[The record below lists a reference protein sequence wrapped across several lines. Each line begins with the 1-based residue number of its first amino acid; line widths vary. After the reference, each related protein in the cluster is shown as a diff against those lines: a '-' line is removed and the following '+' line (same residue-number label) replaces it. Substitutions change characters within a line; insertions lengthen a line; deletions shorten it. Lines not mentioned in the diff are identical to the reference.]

1 MWPFDKDKKQSDHE
15 PSRLKKIAP
24 KKGNLD
30 QSDTFEYIADEESEK
45 GEKGEKNEKNKK
57 SGQAVDAGQGTAT
70 ALVIKSDSS
79 SDSDN
84 RSNIISDSI
93 NNNASDNMSD
103 TTSDGDDDEVML
115 PPEPELDPLVY
126 GITGGVSYWGFSQRG
141 ESHIGNGAPCQ
152 DRCVI
157 DVVNSSPLIIA
168 GIADGVGSCM
178 LSHYGAATAT
188 RSAVDYLKK
197 ELIAYNG
204 SLDDAYV
211 GDLLRSAMMCAYE
224 AVRKEAEEL
233 EQLEYS
239 FQSTLTLAIY
249 DGSTLFFSHAGDDG
263 IVAILEDG
271 TMDLA
276 TVRKKGEE
284 ASSVVPLQGLDWETR
299 KSTNVSAFV
308 MATDGVL
315 DAFVGG
321 EVEGNRI
328 YYPFIEA
335 AVKPG
340 QLTDVQVKE
349 VAEFYYQ
356 YMAGPEYRSKVT
368 DDLTM
373 VVIAN
378 QKKITAENLP
388 KFDKDAWD
396 KYSAEREAQI
406 KSALYP
412 ENEPEKNRKKGNTA
426 TAYSA
431 QETYR
436 DMSLGNV
443 GNAGDAGEIFCDYC
457 GEKVSLERAKFCPY
471 CGAELRLPSKNDRYD
486 TASRYRDSYGDQYR
500 DSSKDS
506 DPYTD
511 PYTNSY
517 ADSYKD
523 PYKDPY
529 RDSYTDSYQQTS
541 QGELKIPSITKRYSE
556 PVRKGTGKKNPTK
569 SSKKNDVYFSK
580 GNGKKKSYKNY
591 DYDFEEDRWWF
602 DLDPV
607 TFLLGV
613 IVVAIVV
620 IFASFFFH

>member
-15 PSRLKKIAP
+15 SSRLKKIAP
-24 KKGNLD
+24 KERNLD
-30 QSDTFEYIADEESEK
+30 QSDTFECIADEESEK

-70 ALVIKSDSS
+70 ALVIKSE
-79 SDSDN
+79 
-84 RSNIISDSI
+84 
-93 NNNASDNMSD
+93 NMSD
-103 TTSDGDDDEVML
+103 TPGDGDDDEVML

-197 ELIAYNG
+197 ELIAYKG

-328 YYPFIEA
+328 YYPFIEP
-335 AVKPG
+335 AVAPG
-340 QLTDVQVKE
+340 QLTDARVKE

-373 VVIAN
+373 VVVAN

-406 KSALYP
+406 KLALYP
-412 ENEPEKNRKKGNTA
+412 KNEPEKNRKKENSG
-426 TAYSA
+426 TAYSG
-431 QETYR
+431 QGTYR
-436 DMSLGNV
+436 DNRDMGSGHA

-486 TASRYRDSYGDQYR
+486 MASRYRDF
-500 DSSKDS
+500 SKDS
-506 DPYTD
+506 DPNTD
-511 PYTNSY
+511 SY

-541 QGELKIPSITKRYSE
+541 QGELKIPSITKRYTE

-580 GNGKKKSYKNY
+580 GNSKKKSYKDY
-591 DYDFEEDRWWF
+591 DYNFEEDRWWF
-602 DLDPV
+602 DLGPV

-613 IVVAIVV
+613 IIVAIVL
-620 IFASFFFH
+620 IFVSFFFH

>member
-15 PSRLKKIAP
+15 SFQLKKDAL
-24 KKGNLD
+24 KERNLD
-30 QSDTFEYIADEESEK
+30 QSDTFECIADEE
-45 GEKGEKNEKNKK
+45 NEK
-57 SGQAVDAGQGTAT
+57 
-70 ALVIKSDSS
+70 
-79 SDSDN
+79 SDN
-84 RSNIISDSI
+84 V
-93 NNNASDNMSD
+93 SD
-103 TTSDGDDDEVML
+103 TISDGDDDEVIL
-115 PPEPELDPLVY
+115 PPEPELDPPVY
-126 GITGGVSYWGFSQRG
+126 GITGGVSYWGFSQKG
-141 ESHIGNGAPCQ
+141 ESHIKNGAPCQ

-188 RSAVDYLKK
+188 RSAMDYLKK

-263 IVAILEDG
+263 IVAIFEDG

-284 ASSVVPLQGLDWETR
+284 AGSVVPLQGLDWETR

-328 YYPFIEA
+328 YYPFIEP
-335 AVKPG
+335 AVTPG
-340 QLTDVQVKE
+340 QLTDARVKE
-349 VAEFYYQ
+349 IAEFYYQ

-373 VVIAN
+373 VVVAN

-406 KSALYP
+406 KLALYP
-412 ENEPEKNRKKGNTA
+412 ENEPEKNRKKENTG
-426 TAYSA
+426 TAYSE

-436 DMSLGNV
+436 DMSSDNV
-443 GNAGDAGEIFCDYC
+443 DDADNAGEILCDYC
-457 GEKVSLERAKFCPY
+457 GEKVSLEKAKFCPY
-471 CGAELRLPSKNDRYD
+471 CGAELRLPFKNDHYD
-486 TASRYRDSYGDQYR
+486 TASRYRDSYGE
-500 DSSKDS
+500 
-506 DPYTD
+506 
-511 PYTNSY
+511 
-517 ADSYKD
+517 
-523 PYKDPY
+523 PY
-529 RDSYTDSYQQTS
+529 RDSYADSYQQTS
-541 QGELKIPSITKRYSE
+541 TSQGKHQIPSITKRYPE
-556 PVRKGTGKKNPTK
+556 PGRKGTGKKNPTK
-569 SSKKNDVYFSK
+569 SSKKNDVYFLK
-580 GNGKKKSYKNY
+580 GNSKKKSYKKY
-591 DYDFEEDRWWF
+591 DYDFDEDRWWF
-602 DLDPV
+602 DLDSV

-613 IVVAIVV
+613 IIVAIVL

>member
-1 MWPFDKDKKQSDHE
+1 M
-15 PSRLKKIAP
+15 
-24 KKGNLD
+24 
-30 QSDTFEYIADEESEK
+30 
-45 GEKGEKNEKNKK
+45 
-57 SGQAVDAGQGTAT
+57 
-70 ALVIKSDSS
+70 
-79 SDSDN
+79 
-84 RSNIISDSI
+84 
-93 NNNASDNMSD
+93 
-103 TTSDGDDDEVML
+103 
-115 PPEPELDPLVY
+115 
-126 GITGGVSYWGFSQRG
+126 
-141 ESHIGNGAPCQ
+141 
-152 DRCVI
+152 I

-188 RSAVDYLKK
+188 RSAMDYLKK

-328 YYPFIEA
+328 YYPFIEP
-335 AVKPG
+335 AVAPG
-340 QLTDVQVKE
+340 QLTDARVKE

-373 VVIAN
+373 VVVAN

-412 ENEPEKNRKKGNTA
+412 ENEPEKNRKKENSG
-426 TAYSA
+426 TAYSE

-436 DMSLGNV
+436 DVSSDNV
-443 GNAGDAGEIFCDYC
+443 DDAGDAGEILCDYC
-457 GEKVSLERAKFCPY
+457 GEKVSLEKAKFCPY
-471 CGAELRLPSKNDRYD
+471 CGAELRLPFKNDHYD
-486 TASRYRDSYGDQYR
+486 TASRYRDSYGE
-500 DSSKDS
+500 
-506 DPYTD
+506 
-511 PYTNSY
+511 
-517 ADSYKD
+517 
-523 PYKDPY
+523 PY
-529 RDSYTDSYQQTS
+529 RDSYADSYQQTS
-541 QGELKIPSITKRYSE
+541 TSQGKLQIPSITKRYPE
-556 PVRKGTGKKNPTK
+556 PGRKGTGKKNPTK

-580 GNGKKKSYKNY
+580 GNSKKKSYKKY
-591 DYDFEEDRWWF
+591 DYDFDEDRWWF

-613 IVVAIVV
+613 IIVAIVL
-620 IFASFFFH
+620 IFVSFFFH

>member
-1 MWPFDKDKKQSDHE
+1 MRMWPFDKDKKQSDYE

-24 KKGNLD
+24 QKGNLD
-30 QSDTFEYIADEESEK
+30 QSDTFECIADEESEK

-57 SGQAVDAGQGTAT
+57 SGQAVDAGQSTAT
-70 ALVIKSDSS
+70 ALVIKSD
-79 SDSDN
+79 
-84 RSNIISDSI
+84 NIR
-93 NNNASDNMSD
+93 D
-103 TTSDGDDDEVML
+103 TTGDDDEVMF

-141 ESHIGNGAPCQ
+141 ESHIGNGTPCQ

-197 ELIAYNG
+197 ELIAYKG

-328 YYPFIEA
+328 YYPFIEP

-340 QLTDVQVKE
+340 QLTDAQVKE

-378 QKKITAENLP
+378 QKKITAEDLP

-412 ENEPEKNRKKGNTA
+412 ENESEKNCKNGNTG

-436 DMSLGNV
+436 DMSSGNV
-443 GNAGDAGEIFCDYC
+443 GSAGDAGEIFCDYC

-471 CGAELRLPSKNDRYD
+471 CGAELRWSSKNDRYD
-486 TASRYRDSYGDQYR
+486 TASRYRDF
-500 DSSKDS
+500 SKDS

-511 PYTNSY
+511 SY
-517 ADSYKD
+517 A
-523 PYKDPY
+523 
-529 RDSYTDSYQQTS
+529 DSYTDSYQQTL
-541 QGELKIPSITKRYSE
+541 QGELQIPTITKRYPE
-556 PVRKGTGKKNPTK
+556 PVRKGTGKKNSTK

>member
-15 PSRLKKIAP
+15 SFQLKKNAQ
-24 KKGNLD
+24 KERNLD
-30 QSDTFEYIADEESEK
+30 QSDTFECIADEE
-45 GEKGEKNEKNKK
+45 NEK
-57 SGQAVDAGQGTAT
+57 
-70 ALVIKSDSS
+70 
-79 SDSDN
+79 SDN
-84 RSNIISDSI
+84 V
-93 NNNASDNMSD
+93 SD
-103 TTSDGDDDEVML
+103 TISDGDDDEVIL
-115 PPEPELDPLVY
+115 PPEPELDPPVY

-141 ESHIGNGAPCQ
+141 ESHIKNGAPCQ

-188 RSAVDYLKK
+188 RSAMDYLKK

-263 IVAILEDG
+263 IVAILDDG

-299 KSTNVSAFV
+299 KSTNVSAFI

-315 DAFVGG
+315 DAFVGS

-328 YYPFIEA
+328 YYPFIEP
-335 AVKPG
+335 AVTPG
-340 QLTDVQVKE
+340 QLTDARVKE

-373 VVIAN
+373 VVVAN

-406 KSALYP
+406 KLALYP
-412 ENEPEKNRKKGNTA
+412 KNEPEKNRKKENSG
-426 TAYSA
+426 TAYSG
-431 QETYR
+431 QGTYR
-436 DMSLGNV
+436 DNRDMGSGHV

-486 TASRYRDSYGDQYR
+486 MASRYRDF
-500 DSSKDS
+500 SKDS
-506 DPYTD
+506 DPNTD
-511 PYTNSY
+511 SYVDPYKDSYTNSY
-517 ADSYKD
+517 TDSYKD
-523 PYKDPY
+523 SH
-529 RDSYTDSYQQTS
+529 RDSYADSYQQTS
-541 QGELKIPSITKRYSE
+541 TSQGKLQIPSITKRYPE
-556 PVRKGTGKKNPTK
+556 PGRKGTGKKNPTK
-569 SSKKNDVYFSK
+569 SSKKNNVYFSK
-580 GNGKKKSYKNY
+580 GNSKKKGYKKY
-591 DYDFEEDRWWF
+591 DYDFDEDRWWF

-613 IVVAIVV
+613 IIVAIVL
-620 IFASFFFH
+620 IFVSFFFH